1 MALHVR
7 GRALAFGAL
16 PRAEESVGIAYGVV
30 TAVQNM
36 GLAGIP
42 LIVAMVYNAS
52 GETYIPYVELLF
64 VCFAVRE

>member
-1 MALHVR
+1 MPTVSSPPCRTWAS
-7 GRALAFGAL
+7 RA
-16 PRAEESVGIAYGVV
+16 S
-30 TAVQNM
+30 
-36 GLAGIP
+36 